1 VRKVLWVGTGA
12 GSEEIARIER
22 LAEVNVTRAD
32 VQGDLAALKDIA
44 RYRAVMVRLPGAARA
59 LEPVFKEVQDS
70 NSYISVVVHDEN
82 GSLDESLI
90 RPPMSG
96 LMHYT
101 GALDDNEMAA
111 VLRHA
116 IDRSNQR
123 NVRLDEPW
131 SDLLIGE
138 SLCMRELRALIRLVG
153 PRQATVLITGE
164 TGTGKEMVARAIH
177 MASKRS
183 MSKMVAVNCAA
194 LPENLIEAELFGH
207 SKGAFTGAVGARI
220 GRFEQ
225 AHHGTIFLDEVGE
238 IPLEVQAKL
247 LRVLQQRELQRL
259 GSSENIQV
267 DVRVLAASNA
277 DLETA
282 MQHKRFREDLF
293 YRLNVIPV
301 HVAPLRQRSSDIP
314 LLADHFIEKIC
325 SREGLPEKR
334 LSADAIDWLCNYGW
348 PGNVRQLEHA
358 IEKAVSLS
366 GDRETLYL
374 GDFQLTAKASPV
386 PIDTSAAFAGADS
399 PLNYEQVIAGMEKRL
414 LEEALRKCGGNKAK
428 TAAMLGMKRTTL
440 LYKVKALEEYAA
452 S

>member
-1 VRKVLWVGTGA
+1 VRKVLWIGA
-12 GSEEIARIER
+12 AEAKDIARVER
-22 LAEVNVTRAD
+22 LADISVTRVD
-32 VQGDLAALKDIA
+32 LGDDSAALKDIG
-44 RYRAVMVRLPGAARA
+44 RYRAVVVQLPGAADA
-59 LEPVFKEVQDS
+59 LRTLLDEVH
-70 NSYISVVVHDEN
+70 NSSSQASIVVHDEN
-82 GSLDESLI
+82 GTLDESLI

-101 GALDDNEMAA
+101 GPMDDHEMAA
-111 VLRHA
+111 VLRSA
-116 IDRSNQR
+116 VDRCNQR
-123 NVRLDEPW
+123 NVTVDEPW
-131 SDLLIGE
+131 RDLLIGE

-183 MSKMVAVNCAA
+183 MMKMVAVNCAA

-207 SKGAFTGAVGARI
+207 SKGAFTGAIGSRI

-259 GSSENIQV
+259 GSSENIQI

-301 HVAPLRQRSSDIP
+301 HVPPLRDRSSDIP
-314 LLADHFIEKIC
+314 LLSEHFVTKVC

-334 LSADAIDWLCNYGW
+334 LSADALDWLCNFNW

-374 GDFQLTAKASPV
+374 GDFQVMAKAIPV
-386 PIDTSAAFAGADS
+386 SIDTSAAFSGS
-399 PLNYEQVIAGMEKRL
+399 ETPLNYEQVIARMEKRL

-440 LYKVKALEEYAA
+440 LYKVKALEECAA